1 MIDTEN
7 AIDIL
12 ALKYLLFWQTRKCH
26 KPNSQILQ
34 TFYTKD
40 SYM

>member
-1 MIDTEN
+1 MFDTEN
-7 AIDIL
+7 GTDIL
-12 ALKYLLFWQTRKCH
+12 ALKYLLLWQTRKCH
-26 KPNSQILQ
+26 KSNTQILQ